1 MKLKLAF
8 ALAVLFFASQAHAD
22 IIQTSTGSLT
32 IPDGSTVT
40 ATSIIQDPDGPEWGN
55 TTLVD
60 YSFAGGTG
68 TAEGNFLLGYWGTID
83 FSSPVSDV
91 SFNFIDASV
100 FIATDNVGDI
110 FGSAE
115 GQEEGTVSFPGPE
128 ITQINWQGGDEV
140 GGITSLD
147 STPDSQSVPEPSSL
161 MLSGIGLAALIALA
175 RRNRPELQMAMVSAM
190 IQRR

>member
-1 MKLKLAF
+1 MKMKLAV
-8 ALAVLFFASQAHAD
+8 ALAVLFFVSQIHAD
-22 IIQTSTGSLT
+22 TFSSGNGNIT
-32 IPDGSTVT
+32 IPDGSTI
-40 ATSIIQDPDGPEWGN
+40 TSETVIQDPDGPEWGN
-55 TTLVD
+55 ATLVN
-60 YSFAGGTG
+60 YSFADGTG
-68 TAEGNFLLGYWGTID
+68 TAEGNSQLGYWGTID